1 MEKKKILMEIFNL
14 NMSDKKLLSNQVGT
28 INWTL
33 IGLFLWPLY
42 GIYL

>member
-1 MEKKKILMEIFNL
+1 MEIFNF
-14 NMSDKKLLSNQVGT
+14 NTSDKKLLSNQVGT

-33 IGLFLWPLY
+33 IGLFLWPKY